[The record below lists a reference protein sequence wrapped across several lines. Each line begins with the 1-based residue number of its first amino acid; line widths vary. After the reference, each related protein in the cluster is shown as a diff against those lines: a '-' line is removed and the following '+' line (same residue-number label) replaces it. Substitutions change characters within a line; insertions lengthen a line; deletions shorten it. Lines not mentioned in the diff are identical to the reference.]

1 MGRWSKRWRRG
12 KEASRLTYG
21 LSIQMQLKEIEK
33 EITSMK
39 IKNNPRP
46 SLRLREKDQPSKSP
60 RKTFTVN
67 LFFSFLIL
75 LRQDL
80 MQSRMPL
87 DILYSQG

>member
-46 SLRLREKDQPSKSP
+46 SLRLREKDQSSKSP
-60 RKTFTVN
+60 RKTFIVN
-67 LFFSFLIL
+67 LFFFFFFDSFETGSHAA
-75 LRQDL
+75 QDE
-80 MQSRMPL
+80 
-87 DILYSQG
+87 